1 MDKNKKKEIISAE
14 KVLISVGRKPYT
26 EGLNLNKLGIKKE
39 FMLQSRLPSAA
50 PAVGLN
56 KLHIE
61 QQKKLINETL
71 NRD

>member
-1 MDKNKKKEIISAE
+1 MWCQEEPRNQGAWY
-14 KVLISVGRKPYT
+14 GQRHR
-26 EGLNLNKLGIKKE
+26 LNRVLNKLGIKKE

-50 PAVGLN
+50 PAVGLS